1 MQSMNRRI
9 RGFSMVELLVA
20 VLVMG
25 VGVLGVTALQMLSLQ
40 NNRSALL
47 RAEAVQLAYDMMDRI
62 RANPQGAVP
71 GQAYNGLAV
80 GDNPPAATDCVA
92 NNCTQAQM
100 IQFDQAVW
108 KCSLGGFDAIA
119 TCTAFRA
126 GGVLPAATAQP
137 GLPNGDGSIAVDG
150 AGIVTITV
158 RWQEPNNQVQ
168 TITIDSQ
175 V

>member
-1 MQSMNRRI
+1 MIRRI

-40 NNRSALL
+40 NNRSALV

-62 RANPQGAVP
+62 RANPEGGVP
-71 GQAYNGLAV
+71 GQAYDGLAI
-80 GDNPPAATDCVA
+80 GDAPPAATDCVA

-100 IQFDQAVW
+100 IQFDQATW
-108 KCSLGGFDAIA
+108 KCSLGGFDADA

-126 GGVLPAATAQP
+126 GGVLPPVAAQP
-137 GLPNGDGSIAVDG
+137 GLPSGDGAIAVDG
-150 AGIVTITV
+150 AGIVTIV
-158 RWQEPNNQVQ
+158 VQWQEPNNQVQ